1 MSLFNKSQINA
12 ICEMIR
18 ATKIPQQPTNLLEQI
33 IADADLDYLGRSDF
47 HDIASLLF
55 KELKHKNMSLIEADW
70 DQIQIKF
77 LQSHHYFTQTSL
89 YLRKGLKKKHLQF
102 LINKYS

>member
-1 MSLFNKSQINA
+1 MFEGCSEQMTFS
-12 ICEMIR
+12 CR
-18 ATKIPQQPTNLLEQI
+18 RNLLILLKSIFE
-33 IADADLDYLGRSDF
+33 DL
-47 HDIASLLF
+47 LLQ
-55 KELKHKNMSLIEADW
+55 ELKHKTMSLIEADW

-77 LQSHHYFTQTSL
+77 LQRHHYFTQTSL

>member
-1 MSLFNKSQINA
+1 
-12 ICEMIR
+12 
-18 ATKIPQQPTNLLEQI
+18 
-33 IADADLDYLGRSDF
+33 
-47 HDIASLLF
+47 
-55 KELKHKNMSLIEADW
+55 MSLIEADW

>member
-1 MSLFNKSQINA
+1 MSL
-12 ICEMIR
+12 
-18 ATKIPQQPTNLLEQI
+18 T
-33 IADADLDYLGRSDF
+33 
-47 HDIASLLF
+47 
-55 KELKHKNMSLIEADW
+55 EADW

-89 YLRKGLKKKHLQF
+89 LSRNDLKKKHLQF